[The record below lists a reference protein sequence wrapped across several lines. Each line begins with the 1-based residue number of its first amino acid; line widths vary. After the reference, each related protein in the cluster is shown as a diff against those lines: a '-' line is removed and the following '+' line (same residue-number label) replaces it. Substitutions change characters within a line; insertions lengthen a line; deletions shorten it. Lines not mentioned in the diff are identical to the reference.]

1 MLKESVNEVKS
12 MGQFEINFDSKGL
25 ASGIYLVK
33 MQAGDFTSTIKM
45 TLLKRRKLF

>member
-1 MLKESVNEVKS
+1 VNENKS
-12 MGQFEINFDSKGL
+12 AGKYEINFESNGL

-45 TLLKRRKLF
+45 TMLK